1 MQELTTINNTEIL
14 VKEFSGQRVVTFKE
28 IDAVH
33 GRPDGTARKRF
44 NDNREHFIEGEDFFV
59 LNQPSEIRTLGIQ
72 RPQGGTPESVTLITE
87 SGYLMLVKSFTDDL
101 AWKVQREL
109 VKGYF
114 RAKSSD
120 PQFSTLSPQL
130 QALINIEMRQHEQER
145 QMNELDLKVQRN
157 SDTMD
162 KVTAAYVAP
171 ISSGDNWQESANHT
185 INALVEHFCLNH
197 QMFRRELYEEL
208 ERESGCDLQQRLTR
222 LKNRMKAAGA
232 TVTQCRAVTK
242 LTIISQGKKLRSIF
256 IGILRRRTLEFT
268 AAETA

>member
-33 GRPDGTARKRF
+33 GRPDGTAKRNF
-44 NDNREHFIEGEDFFV
+44 RSNRDHFIEGEDFFI
-59 LNQPSEIRTLGIQ
+59 LDQPDEIRSLGIQ

-114 RAKSSD
+114 RAKTSD

-145 QMNELDLKVQRN
+145 QMNELALKV
-157 SDTMD
+157 
-162 KVTAAYVAP
+162 
-171 ISSGDNWQESANHT
+171 
-185 INALVEHFCLNH
+185 
-197 QMFRRELYEEL
+197 
-208 ERESGCDLQQRLTR
+208 
-222 LKNRMKAAGA
+222 
-232 TVTQCRAVTK
+232 
-242 LTIISQGKKLRSIF
+242 
-256 IGILRRRTLEFT
+256 
-268 AAETA
+268 